1 MLRQTARSAVRFHAS
16 NSQNADLYISVNVT
30 LQQFQQL
37 HFVTLVRDILLE
49 TGANPKWIHLE
60 LSESTAAT
68 NPSRAAQ
75 TIRQLNAMGIKVSID
90 DFGTGYS
97 SLSYLQTMPFNT
109 IKIDQS
115 FIKGHSYKS
124 ADWSFMLAMKNIADS
139 LGIKVIVE
147 GVENEFQQTELDS
160 FGCLFGQGWLFGR
173 PQTEANILA
182 DTCRLLSESLHRP
195 NMTLGGAQVTYAPLA
210 ALKIAL
216 TEAVA
221 TSWLIPTPN
230 NIGPSP
236 TRHST

>member
-1 MLRQTARSAVRFHAS
+1 MLREAASSAVRFHAS
-16 NSQNADLYISVNVT
+16 NSQNADLYISVNVK

-37 HFVTLVRDILLE
+37 HFVTLVRDILFD
-49 TGANPKWIHLE
+49 TGANPKWIRLE
-60 LSESTAAT
+60 LTESKAAT
-68 NPSRAAQ
+68 NPSHASR

-97 SLSYLQTMPFNT
+97 SLSCLQMMPFDT

-115 FIKGHSYKS
+115 FIKKHSYKS
-124 ADWSFMLAMKNIADS
+124 AYWSFVVAMKIIADS

-147 GVENEFQQTELDS
+147 GVENEFQQTE
-160 FGCLFGQGWLFGR
+160 
-173 PQTEANILA
+173 ANILA
-182 DTCRLLSESLHRP
+182 ETCPPLSESPHRP
-195 NMTLGGAQVTYAPLA
+195 HMTLGGTQVTYAPLA

-230 NIGPSP
+230 NTGPSP
-236 TRHST
+236 IRHST

>member
-1 MLRQTARSAVRFHAS
+1 MLREAASSAVRFHAS
-16 NSQNADLYISVNVT
+16 NSQNADLYISVNVK

-37 HFVTLVRDILLE
+37 HFVTLVRDILFD
-49 TGANPKWIHLE
+49 TGANPKWIRLE
-60 LSESTAAT
+60 LTESKAAT
-68 NPSRAAQ
+68 NPSHASR

-97 SLSYLQTMPFNT
+97 SLSCLQMMPFDT

-115 FIKGHSYKS
+115 FIKKHSYKS
-124 ADWSFMLAMKNIADS
+124 AYWSFVVAMKIIADS

-147 GVENEFQQTELDS
+147 GVENEFQQTE
-160 FGCLFGQGWLFGR
+160 
-173 PQTEANILA
+173 ANILA
-182 DTCRLLSESLHRP
+182 ETCPPLSESPHRP
-195 NMTLGGAQVTYAPLA
+195 HMTLGGAQVTYAPLA

-230 NIGPSP
+230 NTGPSP
-236 TRHST
+236 IRHST

>member
-1 MLRQTARSAVRFHAS
+1 VLREAARSAVLFHAS
-16 NSQNADLYISVNVT
+16 NSQNADLYISLNVK

-49 TGANPKWIHLE
+49 TGANPKWIRLE
-60 LSESTAAT
+60 LTESTAAT
-68 NPSRAAQ
+68 NPSHAAR

-97 SLSYLQTMPFNT
+97 SLSYLQTMPFDT

-115 FIKGHSYKS
+115 FIKRHSDKS
-124 ADWSFMLAMKNIADS
+124 ADWSFVLAMKNIADS
-139 LGIKVIVE
+139 LGNKVIVE
-147 GVENEFQQTELDS
+147 GVENEFQQTE
-160 FGCLFGQGWLFGR
+160 
-173 PQTEANILA
+173 ANILA
-182 DTCRLLSESLHRP
+182 ETCPPLSESPHRP
-195 NMTLGGAQVTYAPLA
+195 HMTLGGAQVTYAPLA

-230 NIGPSP
+230 NTGPSP
-236 TRHST
+236 IRHST

>member
-1 MLRQTARSAVRFHAS
+1 MLRETARSAVRFHAS
-16 NSQNADLYISVNVT
+16 NSQNADLYISVNVK

-49 TGANPKWIHLE
+49 TGANPKWIRLE
-60 LSESTAAT
+60 LTESTAAT
-68 NPSRAAQ
+68 NPSHASR

-97 SLSYLQTMPFNT
+97 SLSCLQMMPFDT

-115 FIKGHSYKS
+115 FIKKHSYKS
-124 ADWSFMLAMKNIADS
+124 ADWSFVLAMKNIADS
-139 LGIKVIVE
+139 LGNKVIVE
-147 GVENEFQQTELDS
+147 GVENEFQQTE
-160 FGCLFGQGWLFGR
+160 
-173 PQTEANILA
+173 ANILA
-182 DTCRLLSESLHRP
+182 VTCPPLSASPHRP
-195 NMTLGGAQVTYAPLA
+195 HMTLGGALVTYAPLA

-230 NIGPSP
+230 NTGPSP
-236 TRHST
+236 IRHST

>member
-1 MLRQTARSAVRFHAS
+1 VLREAASSAVRFHAR
-16 NSQNADLYISVNVT
+16 NSQNADLYISVNVK

-37 HFVTLVRDILLE
+37 HFVTLVRDILFD
-49 TGANPKWIHLE
+49 TGANPKWIRLE
-60 LSESTAAT
+60 LTESKAAT
-68 NPSRAAQ
+68 NPSHASR

-97 SLSYLQTMPFNT
+97 SLSCLQMMPFDT

-115 FIKGHSYKS
+115 FIKKHSYKS
-124 ADWSFMLAMKNIADS
+124 AYWSFVVAMKIIADS

-147 GVENEFQQTELDS
+147 GVENEFQQTE
-160 FGCLFGQGWLFGR
+160 
-173 PQTEANILA
+173 ANILA
-182 DTCRLLSESLHRP
+182 ETCPPLSESPHRP
-195 NMTLGGAQVTYAPLA
+195 HMTLGGAQVTYAPLA

-230 NIGPSP
+230 NTGPSP
-236 TRHST
+236 IRHST

>member
-1 MLRQTARSAVRFHAS
+1 VLREAARSAVLFHAS
-16 NSQNADLYISVNVT
+16 NSQNADLYISLNVK

-49 TGANPKWIHLE
+49 TGANPKWIRLE
-60 LSESTAAT
+60 LTESTAAT
-68 NPSRAAQ
+68 NTSHASR

-97 SLSYLQTMPFNT
+97 SHSYLQTMPFDT

-115 FIKGHSYKS
+115 FIKKHSYKS
-124 ADWSFMLAMKNIADS
+124 ADWSFVLAMKNIADS

-147 GVENEFQQTELDS
+147 GVENEFQQTE
-160 FGCLFGQGWLFGR
+160 
-173 PQTEANILA
+173 ANILA
-182 DTCRLLSESLHRP
+182 DTCPPVSESPHHP
-195 NMTLGGAQVTYAPLA
+195 HMTLGGAQVTYAPLA

-230 NIGPSP
+230 NTGPSP
-236 TRHST
+236 IRHST

>member
-1 MLRQTARSAVRFHAS
+1 MLREAASSAVRFHAS
-16 NSQNADLYISVNVT
+16 NSQNADLYISLNVK

-37 HFVTLVRDILLE
+37 HFVTLVRDILFD
-49 TGANPKWIHLE
+49 TGANPKWIRLE
-60 LSESTAAT
+60 LTESKAAT
-68 NPSRAAQ
+68 NPSHASR

-97 SLSYLQTMPFNT
+97 SLSCLQMMPFDT

-115 FIKGHSYKS
+115 FIKKHSYKS
-124 ADWSFMLAMKNIADS
+124 AYWSFVVAMKIIADS

-147 GVENEFQQTELDS
+147 GVENEFQQTE
-160 FGCLFGQGWLFGR
+160 
-173 PQTEANILA
+173 ANILA
-182 DTCRLLSESLHRP
+182 ETCPPLSESPHRP
-195 NMTLGGAQVTYAPLA
+195 HMTLGVAQVTYAPLA

-230 NIGPSP
+230 NTGPSP
-236 TRHST
+236 IRHST